1 MAFYIIISLH
11 ILCQVFLHIH
21 KAAYFFHY
29 KNQILSMRK
38 CRHHSHRAS
47 VLPAKRF
54 LPKPERM
61 LFPKNTSGK
70 CRCRCVLHIIFLQ
83 NACCKRNILPLQAV
97 VNRKPCSTTANHK
110 YLRNSFRSFHKNLS
124 GLRFK
129 LLWLYTVQ
137 LLHVVP
143 GKDFLRCPDPVNTV
157 LSHTQ

>member
-29 KNQILSMRK
+29 KDQILSMRK

-61 LFPKNTSGK
+61 LFPKK
-70 CRCRCVLHIIFLQ
+70 H
-83 NACCKRNILPLQAV
+83 KRQVQMPLRTPHHFPAECPLQTECSAAAGGC
-97 VNRKPCSTTANHK
+97 KPQAPVPPPPITNISGIP
-110 YLRNSFRSFHKNLS
+110 S
-124 GLRFK
+124 GLSIK
-129 LLWLYTVQ
+129 T
-137 LLHVVP
+137 
-143 GKDFLRCPDPVNTV
+143 CPVCGSNCRDLTPYNCCT
-157 LSHTQ
+157 

>member
-29 KNQILSMRK
+29 KDQILSMRK

-61 LFPKNTSGK
+61 LFPKKHKRQVQMPLRTPHHFPAECLLQTEYSAAAGGCK
-70 CRCRCVLHIIFLQ
+70 PQALFHHRQSQIPPEFLPVFPVCGS
-83 NACCKRNILPLQAV
+83 NCCGFTPYN
-97 VNRKPCSTTANHK
+97 CCT
-110 YLRNSFRSFHKNLS
+110 
-124 GLRFK
+124 
-129 LLWLYTVQ
+129 
-137 LLHVVP
+137 
-143 GKDFLRCPDPVNTV
+143 
-157 LSHTQ
+157 

>member
-29 KNQILSMRK
+29 KDQILSMRK

-61 LFPKNTSGK
+61 LFPKKHKRQVQMPLRTPHHFPAECLLQTEYSAAAGGCKPPPITNTSG
-70 CRCRCVLHIIFLQ
+70 I
-83 NACCKRNILPLQAV
+83 P
-97 VNRKPCSTTANHK
+97 
-110 YLRNSFRSFHKNLS
+110 S
-124 GLRFK
+124 GLSIK
-129 LLWLYTVQ
+129 T
-137 LLHVVP
+137 
-143 GKDFLRCPDPVNTV
+143 CPVCGSNCCGFTPYNCCT
-157 LSHTQ
+157 